1 MMITYLD
8 VITGFL
14 GAGKTT
20 FLECY
25 TQYLRETGASFC
37 IIENEFGRAGVD
49 GAQLRQSGAQV
60 RELSGGCV
68 CCALKVPL
76 HALIEELTGQVDRIL
91 LEPSGLFCGDDLMD
105 ILNTPGC
112 RVKPGMW
119 LGILDPIALPEMS
132 EEDLAVLASE
142 FMSAGSVLI
151 SKAQLCTDAML
162 NTAKQTLSALLP
174 PPLPLTFCGSWDALL
189 TPELFASLQNAGMIH
204 RKHERRLFDHA
215 SMFSSATIVFTEPFV
230 YDGACAV
237 LHALLDA
244 GNGSVL
250 RVKGALSACGG
261 GVFRINGTPGCESV
275 RYEESEERAA
285 LNIIGRNLNRAA
297 LRTSLEEAYEQQW

>member
-8 VITGFL
+8 VVTGFL

-20 FLECY
+20 FLERY
-25 TQYLRETGASFC
+25 TQYLRKSGVSFC

-76 HALIEELTGQVDRIL
+76 HALIEELTGQVERIL

-112 RVKPGMW
+112 RVHPGMW
-119 LGILDPIALPEMS
+119 LGVLDPLALDAMN
-132 EEDLAVLASE
+132 EEDFAVLASE
-142 FMSAGSVLI
+142 FMHAGSVVI
-151 SKAQLCTDAML
+151 SKSQLCPENMLDA
-162 NTAKQTLSALLP
+162 AKQTLAALLP
-174 PPLPLTFCGSWDALL
+174 APPPLLLCGDWDELL
-189 TPELFASLQNAGMIH
+189 TPDVFASLQSAGMIH
-204 RKHERRLFDHA
+204 RTHARRLFDHA
-215 SMFSSATIVFTEPFV
+215 SMFSSTTLVFSEPFV

-244 GNGSVL
+244 KNGSVL
-250 RVKGALSACGG
+250 RVKGVLAACGG

-275 RYEESEERAA
+275 RYEETQERAA

-297 LRTSLEEAYEQQW
+297 LRESIKEAYEQQ

>member
-1 MMITYLD
+1 MTTYLD

-20 FLECY
+20 FLERY
-25 TQYLRETGASFC
+25 TQHLREIGVSFC

-49 GAQLRQSGAQV
+49 GAQLRQSGARV

-76 HALIEELTGQVDRIL
+76 HALIEELTGEVDRIL

-119 LGILDPIALPEMS
+119 LGVLDPLALDMMN

-142 FMSAGSVLI
+142 FMHAGSVLI
-151 SKAQLCTDAML
+151 SKSQLCSDDIIQQAR
-162 NTAKQTLSALLP
+162 NTLALL
-174 PPLPLTFCGSWDALL
+174 LPAPAPHVFCGNWDDLL
-189 TPELFASLQNAGMIH
+189 TPDVFAAMQSAGMTH
-204 RKHERRLFDHA
+204 RTHERRLFDHA
-215 SMFSSATIVFTEPFV
+215 SMFSSTTIVFSEPFV

-244 GNGSVL
+244 KNGSVL
-250 RVKGALSACGG
+250 RVKGVLAACGG

-275 RYEESEERAA
+275 RYEETQERAA

-297 LRTSLEEAYEQQW
+297 LRASLEEAYEQQ

>member
-1 MMITYLD
+1 MTTYLD

-20 FLECY
+20 FLEHY
-25 TQYLRETGASFC
+25 TQHLRETGVSFC

-91 LEPSGLFCGDDLMD
+91 LEPSGLFNGDDLMD

-119 LGILDPIALPEMS
+119 LAVLDPIALPEMND
-132 EEDLAVLASE
+132 EDLAVLASKC
-142 FMSAGSVLI
+142 MHAGSVLI
-151 SKAQLCTDAML
+151 SKSQLSTDDML
-162 NTAKQTLSALLP
+162 QHAKQTLSALLP
-174 PPLPLTFCGSWDALL
+174 TPAPQIFCGDWTELL
-189 TPELFASLQNAGMIH
+189 TPDVFATLQRTGAVH
-204 RKHERRLFDHA
+204 RVHMRRTFDHA
-215 SMFSSATIVFTEPFV
+215 SMFSSTTIVFSEPFI

-237 LHALLDA
+237 LHALLDPK
-244 GNGSVL
+244 NGSVL
-250 RVKGALSACGG
+250 RVKGALAACGG
-261 GVFRINGTPGCESV
+261 GIFRLNGTPGCESV

-285 LNIIGRNLNRAA
+285 LNIIGRNLNRAC
-297 LRTSLEEAYEQQW
+297 LRASLEKAYEHQ